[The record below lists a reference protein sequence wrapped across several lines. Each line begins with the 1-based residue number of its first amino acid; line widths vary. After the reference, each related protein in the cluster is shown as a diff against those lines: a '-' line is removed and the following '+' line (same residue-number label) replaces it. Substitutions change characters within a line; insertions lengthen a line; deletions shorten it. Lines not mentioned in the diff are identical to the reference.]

1 MDRQYMYIGGAWRR
15 VLKIERWEVL
25 NYGGDG
31 VVLLSRA
38 RNFVLWEDSNFAA
51 YSGPCP
57 RRICKFGGGGLTR
70 GYCVF
75 GGATDRLVYALFG
88 AALRRLIYHGR
99 VVQNG
104 SGGR

>member
-1 MDRQYMYIGGAWRR
+1 MGRYYMYIGGAWRR
-15 VLKIERWEVL
+15 VLEIERWEVL

-31 VVLLSRA
+31 VVLLGRA
-38 RNFVLWEDSNFAA
+38 RNLVLWEDGNFAA
-51 YSGPCP
+51 DSGPCP
-57 RRICKFGGGGLTR
+57 RRICKFGGGGSTR
-70 GYCVF
+70 GYYVF
-75 GGATDRLVYALFG
+75 GGATNRLVYVILG